1 MNLVP
6 IWASRSPG
14 DFVPHLDLIAVD
26 SFLAS
31 PGTGDSDPNWA
42 SPRSGDSG
50 PHLGIIGTWLLCST
64 PEPQVDLLTM
74 VPKPASH
81 RPVALIPTE
90 ASRVPGNSG
99 PHLGLIWT

>member
-6 IWASRSPG
+6 ISASPSPG
-14 DFVPHLDLIAVD
+14 DFVPHLYMIAVD

-31 PGTGDSDPNWA
+31 PGSGDSDRIWA

-64 PEPQVDLLTM
+64 PEPHLDMMIWNL
-74 VPKPASH
+74 
-81 RPVALIPTE
+81 
-90 ASRVPGNSG
+90 SG
-99 PHLGLIWT
+99 PHPDLMTLVPMWMSPNQVILVPP